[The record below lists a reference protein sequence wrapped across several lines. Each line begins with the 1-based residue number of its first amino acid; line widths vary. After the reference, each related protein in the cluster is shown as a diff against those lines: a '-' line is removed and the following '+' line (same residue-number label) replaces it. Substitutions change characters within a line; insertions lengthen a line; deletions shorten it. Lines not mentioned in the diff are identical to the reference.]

1 MLPDILSDIPL
12 RVSFLPMSGCAHF
25 CSFCAD
31 NAGRR
36 MRPYP
41 FGMIDA
47 SVRSMGIRP
56 ESVALYNSCDGLA
69 YHWKQG
75 SELYT
80 VNHIARLFTRA
91 GAKEI
96 LLSSPGIEDTPANRG
111 ILDGIGSTGVV
122 GTMLSLNREHLLDR
136 NRLAA
141 FLFTARRLSTK
152 MRCQVRIVYTSPE
165 ERSRLM
171 HIAET
176 ELSRGKRASYR
187 SPGGFSIEAVPA
199 APLGRGRRIYFG
211 GETVVDEREIEEY
224 IIGMYRAEPFL
235 KDHRFMTAGGY
246 ESFLRHA
253 AVQFA
258 GFYIILLTPT
268 PAGMEIALKV
278 TDLDKTLKTR
288 GLSHASVYRY
298 DETAGRFTGRGSGSA
313 LHVLELLLFDLV
325 KCDARAFSRYL
336 DRKASGLNRNLA
348 SRVFA
353 AFMASDFM
361 REKNALNDRMRMMIM
376 NPGHLEFYRETLDTI
391 VRMNHPAL
399 ARDCAD
405 AGVAA
410 GDIFAEIT
418 GFLADIGWKM

>member
-1 MLPDILSDIPL
+1 MLPDILADIPL

-47 SVRSMGIRP
+47 SVRSMNIRP

-69 YHWKQG
+69 YLWKQG

-80 VNHIARLFTRA
+80 VNHLERLFRLA

-96 LLSSPGIEDTPANRG
+96 LLSSPGIEDTPVNRG
-111 ILDGIGSTGVV
+111 ILDGVGDTGVV

-136 NRLAA
+136 NRLEA
-141 FLFTARRLSTK
+141 FLFTARRLSKK

-171 HIAET
+171 RIADT
-176 ELSRGKRASYR
+176 ELSQGRRASYR
-187 SPGGFSIEAVPA
+187 SPGGFSVEAVPA
-199 APLGRGRRIYFG
+199 APLGRGRNIYFG
-211 GETVVDEREIEEY
+211 DGTGDARDIKEH
-224 IIGMYRAEPFL
+224 IIGMYRVEPFL
-235 KDHRFMTAGGY
+235 KEYRFMTAGGY

-258 GFYIILLTPT
+258 GYYIILLTPT
-268 PAGMEIALKV
+268 PAGMDIALKV
-278 TDLDKTLKTR
+278 TDLDKTLRTR
-288 GLSHASVYRY
+288 GLSHAAFYRF
-298 DETAGRFTGRGSGSA
+298 DEKAGRFTGRGPGGA
-313 LHVLELLLFDLV
+313 IHVLDLLLFDLV

-353 AFMASDFM
+353 AFMASDLM
-361 REKNALNDRMRMMIM
+361 REKNVINDRMRMMIM

-405 AGVAA
+405 AGISV

-418 GFLADIGWKM
+418 GFLADIGWKI